1 MTLCPSVRLSQTGVL
16 SKLTDGSSWLSA
28 QRLPS
33 NFRILRYKK
42 IPVSLKIRVIPSGT
56 LSQTLDLEKKSKQ
69 RIEHRK
75 FYRLSSTD
83 DRRHFF
89 HTECPIFKLT
99 ARKYTQIPT
108 ANEI

>member
-1 MTLCPSVRLSQTGVL
+1 MTLCPSVRLLQTGVL

-42 IPVSLKIRVIPSGT
+42 NSGISKIRVIPSGT

-89 HTECPIFKLT
+89 
-99 ARKYTQIPT
+99 TQ
-108 ANEI
+108 NVQYLS